1 LIEGLYECTHA
12 IRLVELL
19 SLLHCL
25 LLLEGDVI
33 VHGAASEKVVLL
45 PLLRPRL
52 LRVIVGVS
60 LDVTL
65 LNESHR
71 LSFHRTLILILGLH
85 LHLLRKD
92 VPIDIVCRDG
102 LLLETGVAIIE
113 VTHKVGVIIVDMV
126 NTTRTRVEIML
137 ILCTPS

>member
-1 LIEGLYECTHA
+1 MVEGLCEGTHA

-19 SLLHCL
+19 SLLHSL

-33 VHGAASEKVVLL
+33 VHGATGKKVILL

-52 LRVIVGVS
+52 LRIIVGVS

-71 LSFHRTLILILGLH
+71 LSFHRPLILILGLH
-85 LHLLRKD
+85 LLRKD
-92 VPIDIVCRDG
+92 VSVDIVCG
-102 LLLETGVAIIE
+102 QSLLLEAGVTVIE
-113 VTHKVGVIIVDMV
+113 VTHEVSVIVVCMV
-126 NTTRTRVEIML
+126 APTRTRVEIMC

>member
-1 LIEGLYECTHA
+1 MVEGLCEGTHA

-19 SLLHCL
+19 RLLHSL

-33 VHGAASEKVVLL
+33 VHGPTGEKVVLL

-52 LRVIVGVS
+52 LRIIVGVS

-71 LSFHRTLILILGLH
+71 LSFHRPLILILGLH
-85 LHLLRKD
+85 LLRKD
-92 VPIDIVCRDG
+92 VSVDIVCG
-102 LLLETGVAIIE
+102 QSLLLEAGVTVIE
-113 VTHKVGVIIVDMV
+113 VTHEVSVIVVCMV
-126 NTTRTRVEIML
+126 APTRTRVEIMC

>member
-19 SLLHCL
+19 RLLHCL
-25 LLLEGDVI
+25 LLLEGNVI
-33 VHGAASEKVVLL
+33 VHSAAGEKVVLL

-71 LSFHRTLILILGLH
+71 LSFHRSLILILGLH
-85 LHLLRKD
+85 LHLLSKD
-92 VPIDIVCRDG
+92 VSVNIVCRDG
-102 LLLETGVAIIE
+102 LLLESGVAIIE

-126 NTTRTRVEIML
+126 NNTRTRVEIML